1 MLTFQL
7 AYVPS
12 LAIFSLGVLAGAL
25 FVVKAIKYCLEHYRS
40 QMIYGIIGMMIGS
53 FYAIVMGPTTL
64 KIPQEVMNFS
74 TFSPIA
80 ALVGLLLVL
89 GLQKLK
95 EKDSK

>member
-1 MLTFQL
+1 
-7 AYVPS
+7 
-12 LAIFSLGVLAGAL
+12 
-25 FVVKAIKYCLEHYRS
+25 
-40 QMIYGIIGMMIGS
+40 MIYGIIGMMIGS

-64 KIPQEVMNFS
+64 KIPQEAMNFS

>member
-1 MLTFQL
+1 
-7 AYVPS
+7 
-12 LAIFSLGVLAGAL
+12 
-25 FVVKAIKYCLEHYRS
+25 
-40 QMIYGIIGMMIGS
+40 MMIGS

-64 KIPQEVMNFS
+64 KIPQEAMNFS